1 MTVFVED
8 LARTAKYI
16 VSEASGYRSRE
27 QVMIAGGSG
36 ILKAGA
42 VLAKLL
48 ANKGVVTVGVAVFTG
63 TGNGVFTP
71 ANPAYGA
78 GVQEG
83 TYLVRL
89 IEAAANAG
97 NFEVVRP
104 DGSID
109 GIAAVAVAYDGQIKF
124 TIADGATDFSNAA
137 QFAVP
142 VTIAEL
148 AGAGKYTP
156 YNPTGVNGSQIATA
170 ILYEGCDATDAGVD
184 VRRTITARDTEVVAA
199 ELRYAEGVTG
209 DQKTAALA
217 SLATFGIIGR

>member
-1 MTVFVED
+1 MTVLIED
-8 LARTAKYI
+8 LARTAGYI

-27 QVMIAGGSG
+27 QIMIAGGSG
-36 ILKAGA
+36 ILKPGA

-48 ANKGVVTVGVAVFTG
+48 ANRGAVTVGAAVFAG
-63 TGNGVFTP
+63 TGDGAFTP

-83 TYLVRL
+83 DYKFQLVD
-89 IEAAANAG
+89 EGANAG
-97 NFEVVRP
+97 DFAVVRP
-104 DGSID
+104 DGTID
-109 GIAAVAVAYDGQIKF
+109 GFASVGVAYVGQVRA
-124 TIADGATDFSNAA
+124 TIADGAADFASPAV
-137 QFAVP
+137 FTVP

-148 AGAGKYTP
+148 ADVGKYVP
-156 YNPTGVNGSQIATA
+156 LNPAGANGSEIARA
-170 ILYEGCDATDAGVD
+170 ILYEGCDATDPAVD

-199 ELRYAEGVTG
+199 ELRYADGVTG